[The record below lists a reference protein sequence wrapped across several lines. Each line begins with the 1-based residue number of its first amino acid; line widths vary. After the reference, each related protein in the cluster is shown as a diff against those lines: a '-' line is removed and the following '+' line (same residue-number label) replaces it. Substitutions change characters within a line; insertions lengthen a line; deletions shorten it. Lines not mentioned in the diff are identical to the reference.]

1 MLNAPECRREAE
13 AKAEALRAT
22 AAATHLAAAH
32 WQNAARQNAPA
43 PGALGTMVPVFKTL
57 ILALAL
63 VSSIVVVFYF
73 GATAS
78 FSISAAHMQTAS
90 ANVAE
95 PRATFMFSTDGTK
108 GSAAA
113 QLPVP
118 SRPRHMYARNPCMC
132 CFRACSRRWT
142 VPLSATLRWR
152 DGNPRSGSGLPIQRS
167 PLFSVR

>member
-1 MLNAPECRREAE
+1 
-13 AKAEALRAT
+13 
-22 AAATHLAAAH
+22 
-32 WQNAARQNAPA
+32 
-43 PGALGTMVPVFKTL
+43 MVPVFKTL

-73 GATAS
+73 GVTAS
-78 FSISAAHMQTAS
+78 FSISAAHIQTAS
-90 ANVAE
+90 GNVAD
-95 PRATFMFSTDGTK
+95 PRATFMFSTNGTK

-132 CFRACSRRWT
+132 CFRACSGRWT
-142 VPLSATLRWR
+142 VPFSATLRWR
-152 DGNPRSGSGLPIQRS
+152 NGNPRSGSSLPIQRS

>member
-1 MLNAPECRREAE
+1 
-13 AKAEALRAT
+13 
-22 AAATHLAAAH
+22 
-32 WQNAARQNAPA
+32 
-43 PGALGTMVPVFKTL
+43 MVPVFKTL

-73 GATAS
+73 GVTAS
-78 FSISAAHMQTAS
+78 FSISAAHIQTAS
-90 ANVAE
+90 ANVAD
-95 PRATFMFSTDGTK
+95 PRATFMFSTNGTK

-142 VPLSATLRWR
+142 VPFSATLRWR